1 MKKKPSNV
9 FNIPKWMQNLKVVE
23 PSGNKTPDQV
33 SVTLELN
40 MAFNDNSVDKL
51 RDCIKDQIPLVPLK
65 HQKML
70 KAFLAMNDASL
81 VIGVSA
87 FIQQCNFM
95 VAELK
100 AKEAPIEPTREELP
114 VEPSGESV
122 CGGVQLSSD
131 WDSEDWGGESGPKP
145 SSRGNRAVR
154 AAKRKQADT

>member
-81 VIGVSA
+81 VIAVSA

-100 AKEAPIEPTREELP
+100 AKEAPIEPTREEIP
-114 VEPSGESV
+114 AVA
-122 CGGVQLSSD
+122 GGYCEQPDRDTSMDDMRVPYKRSA
-131 WDSEDWGGESGPKP
+131 
-145 SSRGNRAVR
+145 RGNRAVR